1 MQIKLNEIETNLM
14 LAIESALSEYCETLK
29 SIGDRTESEKII
41 DLSEQFLR
49 FRSQLILDENVIN
62 H

>member
-14 LAIESALSEYCETLK
+14 LDIESALSEYCETLS